1 MPKDPICGM
10 KVDRKKAVILEE
22 KGKIYFFCSENCKSK
37 FLKKEA
43 AESDIDKSFKTQIT
57 IPIGGMHCASCVVT
71 IEKNLMQL
79 SGVLYAK
86 VNISTEKAFVEYD
99 SKIITK
105 EKIYDAIKR
114 SGYKVIESEPSED
127 KNILNLKIIGMDNPH
142 CLKTVEG
149 SLDSLEGIV
158 KKELFV
164 NETAKIYFDASKIS
178 KKKIKDTIKIAGYN
192 PIEEEELTP
201 DVEKKARDKEIF
213 LLKIKFFI
221 SFCFSLPLM
230 YLMFAPG
237 FGLPIFQYFLENN
250 AAVQFLLATAVM
262 IAGYQFFTKGFWA
275 VIKTKTANMNTLIAL
290 GVGAAYLYSLFAS
303 IAIWLGN
310 EKFSANDLYY
320 EVAAFLITFILL
332 GKWLEA
338 KAKGKTSEAI
348 KKLIGLQPKKALV
361 IRDGKEIEIPVEQV
375 VVEDVI
381 VIKPGQKIPV
391 DGTIIEGYSS
401 VDESMITGESI
412 PVEKTAGSQVIG
424 ATLNKMG
431 SFKFKATKV
440 GKDTALS
447 QIIKLVE
454 EAQQSKAPIQELAD
468 KISAYFV
475 PAVLIIGILSFGIW
489 FFIGKGFLFSLTTT
503 IAVFIIA
510 CPCALG
516 LATPTA
522 ILVGTGLG
530 AENGI
535 LIKNA
540 QALQKACNISAI
552 VFDKT
557 GTLTKGKPQLTDV
570 ISYDTT
576 KEEILFLA
584 GSIEKKSEHPLAE
597 AIVRGAKEKNISL
610 QDVQNFESI
619 TGKGIYAKI
628 AENEILLGNVRLMQ
642 ERNIDVSKAIS
653 DVEKLQNEGKTAMLV
668 IKNNNLKGVVA
679 VADTL
684 KEFSKQAVNYLKKIG
699 LKVVMITG
707 DNKQTAKA
715 IANQVG
721 IDIVLAEVLPQDK
734 AREIKKL
741 QEQELVAMVGDGIND
756 APALTQSDVG
766 IAVGSATDIAIE
778 SGDIVLI
785 KEDLR
790 DVAMAI
796 DLSRYTMKKIKQ
808 NLFWAFI
815 YNVVG
820 IPIAAGV
827 FYPLTGFLLNPMIA
841 GVAMVFSSIS
851 VVGNSLLMKR
861 YKRKDF

>member
-1 MPKDPICGM
+1 MVVYVFFCFFFNDTATTEIYTLSLHDALP
-10 KVDRKKAVILEE
+10 ILE
-22 KGKIYFFCSENCKSK
+22 K
-37 FLKKEA
+37 
-43 AESDIDKSFKTQIT
+43 Q
-57 IPIGGMHCASCVVT
+57 
-71 IEKNLMQL
+71 
-79 SGVLYAK
+79 
-86 VNISTEKAFVEYD
+86 
-99 SKIITK
+99 
-105 EKIYDAIKR
+105 
-114 SGYKVIESEPSED
+114 
-127 KNILNLKIIGMDNPH
+127 
-142 CLKTVEG
+142 
-149 SLDSLEGIV
+149 
-158 KKELFV
+158 
-164 NETAKIYFDASKIS
+164 
-178 KKKIKDTIKIAGYN
+178 
-192 PIEEEELTP
+192 
-201 DVEKKARDKEIF
+201 AREKEIF
-213 LLKIKFFI
+213 LLKVKFFI
-221 SFCFSLPLM
+221 SLCFSVPLM
-230 YLMFAPG
+230 YLMFAQG
-237 FGLPIFQYFLENN
+237 LKLPIFKYFLENN
-250 AAVQFLLATAVM
+250 ATIQFLLATPVM

-290 GVGAAYLYSLFAS
+290 GVGAAYLYSLYATV
-303 IAIWLGN
+303 AIWIGS
-310 EKFSANDLYY
+310 EKFSSKDLYY

-348 KKLIGLQPKKALV
+348 KKLIGLQPKKAWV
-361 IRDGKEIEIPVEQV
+361 IRDEKEQEIPVE
-375 VVEDVI
+375 EVI
-381 VIKPGQKIPV
+381 VGDIVIIKPGQKIPV
-391 DGTIIEGYSS
+391 DGEIFEGHSS

-412 PVEKTAGSQVIG
+412 PVEKTSGNQVIG
-424 ATLNKMG
+424 ATLNKTG
-431 SFKFKATKV
+431 SFKFKATRI

-475 PAVLIIGILSFGIW
+475 PAVLVIGILSFGIW
-489 FFIGKGFLFSLTTT
+489 FFVGKDFLFSLTTMIT
-503 IAVFIIA
+503 VFIIA

-540 QALQKACNISAI
+540 EALQKACKIRAI

-557 GTLTKGKPQLTDV
+557 GTLTKGKPELTDV
-570 ISYDTT
+570 ISYNSS
-576 KEEILFLA
+576 EEEVLKLA
-584 GSIEKKSEHPLAE
+584 ASIEKKSEHPLAE
-597 AIVRGAKEKNISL
+597 AIVRGAEEKNIIL

-619 TGKGIYAKI
+619 TGKGVYGKI
-628 AENEILLGNVRLMQ
+628 AENEIFLGNTRLMQ
-642 ERNIDVSKAIS
+642 EKNMDVSKAIN
-653 DVEKLQNEGKTAMLV
+653 DVEKMQNEGKTAML
-668 IKNNNLKGVVA
+668 IAENNNLKGIVA

-684 KEFSKQAVNYLKKIG
+684 KEFSKEAVNHLKNIG

-707 DNKQTAKA
+707 DNKRTGKA

-721 IDIVLAEVLPQDK
+721 IDLVLAEVLPKDK
-734 AREIKKL
+734 AEEIKKL
-741 QEQELVAMVGDGIND
+741 QEKGLVAMVGDGIND
-756 APALTQSDVG
+756 APALTQSDIG
-766 IAVGSATDIAIE
+766 IAIGSGTDVAIE

-808 NLFWAFI
+808 NLFWAFF